1 MVNKFRKQSYT
12 NEANTKATVS
22 RMLCILLLFT
32 FLWKEEE
39 GSGRSRGG
47 EVRDAAAGNA
57 TVSAR
62 GENLQP
68 RS

>member
-39 GSGRSRGG
+39 GR
-47 EVRDAAAGNA
+47 
-57 TVSAR
+57 
-62 GENLQP
+62 
-68 RS
+68 